1 MAAFGGGGP
10 DMGLSSDCHSTVEF
24 HISCTNLKKMDTF
37 SNSDPFCVVYV
48 NGAEIG
54 RTEVIKDTQNPKFT
68 KSFVLDYFFEEVQTV
83 KVTVYDEDKK
93 GSSNLRHHDLQGS
106 VDFHLGYLL
115 GSQGQSIT
123 VPIAGGRNST
133 MTIHGEEVASCS
145 EFLSA
150 QLKGIKLK
158 NKEGMFGTSDPF
170 FVLSRVREDGSWTPV
185 YKSMSIP
192 RNLNPV
198 WPTFTVSLQK
208 LCNGDYDRPLR
219 IEVFDHEKSGNHK
232 LMGVGETTTRS
243 LINKSTNI
251 PLTEKRGSSVKP
263 TGTIQVIKSANNKHH
278 TFLDYIEGGWEINMV
293 IGIDFTGS
301 NGNPAMP
308 GTLHYIDKIGGV
320 PNPYQQTVHSLADV
334 LTQYDHDQLFPCYGF
349 GGRSAT
355 DRKVSH
361 CFPLNGNPA
370 NPYAHGVPGI
380 LEAYAS
386 ALTKWGL
393 SGPTIFA
400 QLINAARSM
409 AASHVQR
416 GMKGYTV
423 LLIITDGVINDMAQ
437 TKEAIVAASDLP
449 LSIIIVGVG
458 EADFT
463 NMEGSL
469 QVVLSA
475 AFPLPFPL

>member
-1 MAAFGGGGP
+1 M
-10 DMGLSSDCHSTVEF
+10 
-24 HISCTNLKKMDTF
+24 
-37 SNSDPFCVVYV
+37 
-48 NGAEIG
+48 
-54 RTEVIKDTQNPKFT
+54 
-68 KSFVLDYFFEEVQTV
+68 
-83 KVTVYDEDKK
+83 
-93 GSSNLRHHDLQGS
+93 
-106 VDFHLGYLL
+106 
-115 GSQGQSIT
+115 
-123 VPIAGGRNST
+123 
-133 MTIHGEEVASCS
+133 
-145 EFLSA
+145 
-150 QLKGIKLK
+150 
-158 NKEGMFGTSDPF
+158 
-170 FVLSRVREDGSWTPV
+170 
-185 YKSMSIP
+185 
-192 RNLNPV
+192 
-198 WPTFTVSLQK
+198 
-208 LCNGDYDRPLR
+208 
-219 IEVFDHEKSGNHK
+219 
-232 LMGVGETTTRS
+232 
-243 LINKSTNI
+243 
-251 PLTEKRGSSVKP
+251 
-263 TGTIQVIKSANNKHH
+263 
-278 TFLDYIEGGWEINMV
+278 
-293 IGIDFTGS
+293 
-301 NGNPAMP
+301 
-308 GTLHYIDKIGGV
+308 
-320 PNPYQQTVHSLADV
+320 
-334 LTQYDHDQLFPCYGF
+334 
-349 GGRSAT
+349 
-355 DRKVSH
+355 SH